1 MDHELQ
7 RAKEIFELAIELD
20 SEAREKLVTMAC
32 GDDQGLLD
40 RVHGLLREHEK
51 SGDLLDTNVTT
62 ARTRRAFRVVRSSI
76 PERVAHYRVIE
87 KLGSGGMGEAR
98 DHRVR
103 LRKQSRSAGREFS
116 SIERCRR
123 LAPTRAV

>member
-62 ARTRRAFRVVRSSI
+62 ARTRRASSI